1 MILAKLAL
9 AVVLARIARYAISC
23 GLYYK
28 SFTVI
33 TDDRNGNS
41 MNHKTTLLAKAKLI
55 LANLALDRRVNYDC
69 KVCCK
74 LEPYDRKLQ
83 S

>member
-9 AVVLARIARYAISC
+9 AVARIARYAISC

-33 TDDRNGNS
+33 TDDRNDS
-41 MNHKTTLLAKAKLI
+41 SLYYKTTLLDKAKLI
-55 LANLALDRRVNYDC
+55 LANLALAKGVNYDC
-69 KVCCK
+69 KVCSR
-74 LEPYDRKLQ
+74 LEPCDRELQ